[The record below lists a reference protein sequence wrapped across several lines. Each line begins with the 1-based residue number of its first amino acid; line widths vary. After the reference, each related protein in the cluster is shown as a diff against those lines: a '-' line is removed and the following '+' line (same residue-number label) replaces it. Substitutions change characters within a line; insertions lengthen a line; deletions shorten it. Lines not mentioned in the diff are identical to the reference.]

1 MPSLEKYVQK
11 IHKKLNNERL
21 EEAKIKK
28 YLQELDRIQITLD
41 VLKVSSI
48 EPSVSQP
55 INHELSVSLL
65 FNKA

>member
-1 MPSLEKYVQK
+1 VQK

-41 VLKVSSI
+41 VLKVR
-48 EPSVSQP
+48 SQVFH
-55 INHELSVSLL
+55 NLL
-65 FNKA
+65 NMTLL